1 MSEKTLPRLEA
12 KKENEEIGAIFLEMY
27 EFHKGWMEHYA
38 NEYLN
43 AIHQNGDRL
52 LKEFDK
58 KQDREDIILKSG
70 SNKL

>member
-1 MSEKTLPRLEA
+1 MSKKTLPRLDV
-12 KKENEEIGAIFLEMY
+12 KKENKEIGAIFLEMY

-43 AIHQNGDRL
+43 AIRQNKDRL

-58 KQDREDIILKSG
+58 KQAKENIILKSG
-70 SNKL
+70 GNKL